1 MGDREVNGSILRRLI
16 AVVTLSALTTGCA
29 TRIEPLYQWGDFTR
43 LQYDVLLRSG
53 ASPASQVEL
62 MELHA
67 AKVRARNG
75 ALPPGFRAHLGMLK
89 LALGDVDAARSAWQ
103 AERAAFPE
111 ATHYMDR
118 LLKNLGTPAASTQL
132 EDNPA

>member
-1 MGDREVNGSILRRLI
+1 MNGSILRRVL
-16 AVVTLSALTTGCA
+16 AVAALFALTTGCA
-29 TRIEPLYQWGDFTR
+29 TRIEPLYQWGNFTR
-43 LQYDVLLRSG
+43 LQYDALLRSG
-53 ASPASQVEL
+53 ASPVAQVEL

-67 AKVRARNG
+67 AKVRSSSG

-89 LALGDVDAARSAWQ
+89 LALGDVEAARSAWQ
-103 AERAAFPE
+103 AERVAFPE

-118 LLKNLGTPAASTQL
+118 LLKSLDAPAAGTKL

>member
-1 MGDREVNGSILRRLI
+1 MKGRTLHRAV
-16 AVVTLSALTTGCA
+16 AVVALAVLTTGCA
-29 TRIEPLYQWGDFTR
+29 TRIEPLYQWGNFTR

-53 ASPASQVEL
+53 ASPVTQVQL

-67 AKVRARNG
+67 AKGRGGNG

-89 LALGDVDAARSAWQ
+89 LSLGDAEGAKSAWQ
-103 AERAAFPE
+103 AEKAAFPE

-118 LLKNLGTPAASTQL
+118 LLKNVDAPAASTKPK
-132 EDNPA
+132 EDPA